1 MILKLASNYAGATD
15 NNWSRVLLIA
25 FIAALLFSGLD
36 LLFDNFI
43 INLIALAIALIV
55 IAQLLKVPNDM
66 LTVFCRNGLYRRYYC
81 PHSIGSTLE
90 LIDHPIERDIM
101 RFQIGKC
108 SFYGEKREPNL
119 LCVRVLR

>member
-1 MILKLASNYAGATD
+1 MLSIAFLIIFFISILFNTVILKLASNYAGATD

-36 LLFDNFI
+36 LLFNNFI

-66 LTVFCRNGLYRRYYC
+66 LTVFVGTVF
-81 PHSIGSTLE
+81 IV
-90 LIDHPIERDIM
+90 DIIV
-101 RFQIGKC
+101 RA
-108 SFYGEKREPNL
+108 L
-119 LCVRVLR
+119 LVALLS